1 MKTKHFFTGMLA
13 LLAIVVLSS
22 FMAAKGL
29 DPQRFFQRS
38 PETRANVIT
47 TVMKNRLDLDDDQA
61 EKAYAINLRYAQLN
75 QKFIENN
82 PDLEIQP
89 EMVALNKQRKDELKA
104 LLTPEQE
111 EKAEALRDKLINR
124 LEFVLK
130 QLKENN

>member
-47 TVMKNRLDLDDDQA
+47 TVMKNRLDLNDDQA

-89 EMVALNKQRKDELKA
+89 EMVALNKQRKEELKA

>member
-47 TVMKNRLDLDDDQA
+47 TVMKNRLDLNDDQA